1 MQAIHVQDM
10 MWRGTQVRCIV
21 LFVIGLL
28 RTVWAENAAPYAFH
42 HVAPDQHK
50 LSPGWQEP
58 GLWRPRWVMDR
69 SFDATEDEPAREDR
83 VYFKL
88 KSDRSMVVIKSEN
101 RPVLEILKPKVETE
115 KKRRLFEEEEDDEED
130 EEDEEGQNEGVRAK
144 GKKAGPSKTKN
155 QKQGASKS
163 KAVESAA
170 QEVDGTWWWQDAS
183 PLKGAKVK
191 LETREGKGDKEE
203 RIRHDATC
211 EWGVLDGYAARFKV
225 GKIIKYKMSER
236 GGVPLG
242 TYQAGTFLIRVTT
255 QRPLVGKEFLAFE

>member
-1 MQAIHVQDM
+1 
-10 MWRGTQVRCIV
+10 MWCNRQVGCFASVFV
-21 LFVIGLL
+21 LGLL
-28 RTVWAENAAPYAFH
+28 QMVWAENAAPYAFH

-69 SFDATEDEPAREDR
+69 SFDATDDEPAREDR

-101 RPVLEILKPKVETE
+101 RPILEILKPKVETE
-115 KKRRLFEEEEDDEED
+115 KKKRLFEEEEEGEE
-130 EEDEEGQNEGVRAK
+130 EENGETEGAGAN
-144 GKKAGPSKTKN
+144 GKKAGSIKTKN
-155 QKQGASKS
+155 QKQQGSASKS
-163 KAVESAA
+163 KTVESAV

-225 GKIIKYKMSER
+225 GKIIKYKMSDR

-242 TYQAGTFLIRVTT
+242 TYQAGSFLIRVTT
-255 QRPLVGKEFLAFE
+255 HRPLVGKEFLAFE